1 MTSKFSGG
9 GMDLYN
15 GALFLWVGDSFHILA
30 GIPDKDSVYVKLG
43 SVVLHQISGKMRIGR
58 YFDASEET

>member
-1 MTSKFSGG
+1 
-9 GMDLYN
+9 MDLYN